1 MRRALLAALV
11 ILLCVAVPAHAA
23 VTLEVENSRE
33 VFVPAG
39 SAGEVVAR
47 VPFSLDVRGLVYA
60 KMLVT
65 PWNAVNAGT
74 PNGTVASGEG
84 VSGWWISFTFTNSSG
99 AALTK
104 DAANR
109 PASPSSGPFVD
120 STATPAILLDPAITW
135 FVEAKVRYPASAATP
150 GAYHRVVFAVVFR
163 DAEAVGAGGSGGTLE
178 QSRGFTFTIRV
189 PGTPG
194 QTTGGK
200 SGADSPGTNGT
211 GTTGEH
217 GGGEAAA
224 VALPGFALPSG
235 LAGTLVVAG
244 VALAF
249 LALIVSTFAAV
260 LAAWG
265 TMEVLREVRGQRR
278 GGGPSDGPSPPSGD
292 EQGRSDDR
300 LER

>member
-1 MRRALLAALV
+1 MRRALLAALT
-11 ILLCVAVPAHAA
+11 ILLGVAVPAHAA
-23 VTLEVENSRE
+23 VTLEVENRSE
-33 VFVPAG
+33 VFVPTG
-39 SAGEVVAR
+39 SAGEVIAR
-47 VPFSLDVRGLVYA
+47 VPFAVDVRGLVYA

-65 PWNAVNAGT
+65 PWNAINAGT

-99 AALTK
+99 AAVTT

-150 GAYHRVVFAVVFR
+150 GAHHRVVFAIVFR
-163 DAEAVGAGGSGGTLE
+163 DAEAAAAGGSGGTLE
-178 QSRGFTFTIRV
+178 QSRGFTFTIRA

-194 QTTGGK
+194 QPTSGK
-200 SGADSPGTNGT
+200 SGTGSAGTNRT
-211 GTTGEH
+211 GSIGEPA
-217 GGGEAAA
+217 GGEDAA
-224 VALPGFALPSG
+224 VSLPGLAPPSG

-278 GGGPSDGPSPPSGD
+278 GGGPSDGPSPRSGD
-292 EQGRSDDR
+292 ERGRSEDR
-300 LER
+300 PEP